1 MTYEEFLRQLGKA
14 GLTVKE
20 FAQLVRMNRVS
31 ISNNAKKG
39 QVPSHL
45 AVIACLMG
53 EMAERRIDYREA
65 LSRIE
70 IEPKKARGAAARG
83 RFGGDR
89 QKDMFSTAG
98 FDPPS
103 GRAGRKRR
111 NIIRTR
117 HNSNRGAM
125 W

>member
-1 MTYEEFLRQLGKA
+1 MTYDEFLRQLGKA

-45 AVIACLMG
+45 AVIAALMG
-53 EMAERRIDYREA
+53 EMAERGIDYRAA

-70 IEPKKARGAAARG
+70 IAPRKPKGAAAQG

-89 QKDMFSTAG
+89 QGDMFSL
-98 FDPPS
+98 PPGAS
-103 GRAGRKRR
+103 SRR
-111 NIIRTR
+111 
-117 HNSNRGAM
+117 
-125 W
+125 

>member
-14 GLTVKE
+14 GLTVRE
-20 FAQLVRMNRVS
+20 FAKLIRMNRVS

-53 EMAERRIDYREA
+53 EMAENGIDYREA
-65 LSRIE
+65 LSRID
-70 IEPKKARGAAARG
+70 IEPRKARGVAAKG

-89 QKDMFSTAG
+89 QEDMFPARPDATPG
-98 FDPPS
+98 RPS
-103 GRAGRKRR
+103 RK
-111 NIIRTR
+111 
-117 HNSNRGAM
+117 
-125 W
+125 

>member
-1 MTYEEFLRQLGKA
+1 MTYEEFQRQLGKA
-14 GLTVKE
+14 GLSVKE

-53 EMAERRIDYREA
+53 EMAERGIDYREA
-65 LSRIE
+65 LSRID
-70 IEPKKARGAAARG
+70 IEPKKARGAAAKG

-89 QKDMFSTAG
+89 QMAMFPAPAAG
-98 FDPPS
+98 QKPGKP
-103 GRAGRKRR
+103 RR
-111 NIIRTR
+111 Q
-117 HNSNRGAM
+117 
-125 W
+125 